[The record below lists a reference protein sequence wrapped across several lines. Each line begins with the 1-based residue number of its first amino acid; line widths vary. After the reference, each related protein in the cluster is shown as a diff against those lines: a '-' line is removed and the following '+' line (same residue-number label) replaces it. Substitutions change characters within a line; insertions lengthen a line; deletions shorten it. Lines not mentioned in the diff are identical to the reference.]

1 MSAWRPEID
10 TVRAVA
16 VAAVVLAHATAGGS
30 DAFPPGTGLQALY
43 HVFHHLSAF
52 AVPVLVWVCAVVWTV
67 RYREGRGKPMPFYG
81 DMLRSL
87 AAPAAAAWGIYL
99 LADRAGTN
107 IGFEALAP
115 IAALLQ
121 LALVFPFAFIL
132 CKNRERAVRIFL
144 AAAWAVQIGFWAYQA
159 WSDPIPYRNAIAP
172 TYVGLFA
179 TGLWVG
185 LRYEAAVERLN
196 RHAGR
201 ISAVCAV
208 SAAVYVLSVWRA
220 QPGAGTFLPLPPAAT
235 EAVFQLYGL
244 FAGLE
249 LLRSAKNMT
258 EQSAFWRR
266 VTVPLGIGWLG
277 IYLIHPVFLA
287 FWESIVPETI
297 HPAAHLARTAGGAI
311 AAAAATLGVV
321 FTYRGRLR
329 PRLPFVPNDS
339 GEVGRPAAG

>member
-1 MSAWRPEID
+1 MNVRRPELD
-10 TVRAVA
+10 MVRAVA
-16 VAAVVLAHATAGGS
+16 IAAAVLAHATANGP

-43 HVFHHLSAF
+43 HVFHHLSTF
-52 AVPVLVWVCAVVWTV
+52 ATPVLVWACAVAWTV
-67 RYREGRGKPMPFYG
+67 RYRERRGKPIPFYG
-81 DMLRSL
+81 DTLRSL
-87 AAPAAAAWGIYL
+87 AAPAVAAWGIYL

-107 IGFEALAP
+107 IGFDALAP

-132 CKNRERAVRIFL
+132 FENRERAVRIFL

-159 WSDPIPYRNAIAP
+159 WGDPIPYRNAIAP
-172 TYVGLFA
+172 TYAGLFA

-201 ISAVCAV
+201 ISAVCGV
-208 SAAVYVLSVWRA
+208 SAAGYVLSVWRA
-220 QPGAGTFLPLPPAAT
+220 QPGAETFLPLPPAAT

-249 LLRSAKNMT
+249 LLRSAKNMA

-266 VTVPLGIGWLG
+266 VTAPLGGGWLG
-277 IYLIHPVFLA
+277 IYLMHPVFLA
-287 FWESIVPETI
+287 IWESVVPETA
-297 HPAAHLARTAGGAI
+297 HPAAHLALTAGGAI
-311 AAAAATLGVV
+311 AATAATLGIVI
-321 FTYRGRLR
+321 TYRGRLR
-329 PRLPFVPNDS
+329 PRLPFVPNES